1 MGSEKVK
8 SYMRPTSVSP
18 HGRKAQ
24 WKQSF
29 TAHDKRQILENFVMD
44 DATLYLVYEKVFG
57 GS

>member
-1 MGSEKVK
+1 MK